1 VQPPTQ
7 VLLYNLD
14 EDLGEARNLAAEE
27 PERVAERRAL
37 LEKMI
42 RDGRS
47 TPGEPQKNDVE
58 VLRYPRKNTTATK
71 VEKVTK

>member
-1 VQPPTQ
+1 MQPPTQ

-14 EDLGEARNLAAEE
+14 EDLGETRNLAAGK
-27 PERVAERRAL
+27 PELVAGMRAL
-37 LEKMI
+37 LEKPI

-58 VLRYPRKNTTATK
+58 VLRYPRKHTTATK